1 MLRPPPDSTRPETLF
16 PYTSS
21 FVSRR
26 WRRFA
31 GQAVGEETAVI
42 LDPRAASGRGDHL
55 EVEMGELLQS
65 LRLEQPAL
73 GLQFLESL
81 DEFVP
86 YRFARLFQRRTRRHI
101 VAVRKEDRKST
112 RLNSRH

>member
-1 MLRPPPDSTRPETLF
+1 
-16 PYTSS
+16 
-21 FVSRR
+21 
-26 WRRFA
+26 
-31 GQAVGEETAVI
+31 
-42 LDPRAASGRGDHL
+42 
-55 EVEMGELLQS
+55 MGALLQS

-101 VAVRKEDRKST
+101 VAVRKDADIVEVGDLLAGQRVEFGDLLDLVAEEADAPRHIFIVRREEDRKST
-112 RLNSRH
+112 RLNSSH